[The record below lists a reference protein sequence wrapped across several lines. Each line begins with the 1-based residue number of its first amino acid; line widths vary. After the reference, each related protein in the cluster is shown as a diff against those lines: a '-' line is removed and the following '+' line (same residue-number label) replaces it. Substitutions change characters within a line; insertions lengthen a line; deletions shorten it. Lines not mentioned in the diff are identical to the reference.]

1 MVERMPFTFP
11 PTRREIL
18 KRSALGFGSLALTHI
33 LSHDLSAAERNH
45 HDLRKRNPDFEPRVK
60 SVILM
65 MQNGGPSQMD
75 LFDPK
80 PELNKRD
87 GQKHTGAIEQFQP
100 GSEQNKILGM
110 PFEFKQFGRS
120 GMEFASPLPH
130 MAGMADEICKIRSM
144 ISGHNNHTEALV
156 MFNTGKIFAGRPALG
171 SWVSYGLGT
180 ANQNLPAYIVLRDER
195 GYNTSGTLLWQNG
208 WMPAVFGGTEV
219 ATQGTP
225 VLNLKTS
232 ASRPKGV
239 ETQNLALLG
248 ELNGKFK
255 SRYPAESDLEARI
268 QNYELAARMQ
278 LAAPELL
285 DLTKETEDTK
295 KLYGVDQGNDEL
307 SRYATR
313 CLMARRL
320 VESGVRFIQV
330 FPPASPNSQ
339 PWDAHG
345 NVKTQNESICS
356 IVDQPTAALI
366 KDLKQRGLLDST
378 LIIWSGEFGRLPI
391 SQNGSGRDHN
401 RNACT
406 TLLAGGGVKGGLSY
420 GSTDELG
427 YRSVENITTVHDLHA
442 TILHQL
448 GLDHNKLTYHH
459 QGHSESLTDSR
470 VTQAKVI
477 QDILV

>member
-1 MVERMPFTFP
+1 MKNPLYQS
-11 PTRREIL
+11 RREML
-18 KRSALGFGSLALTHI
+18 TRSALGFGGIA
-33 LSHDLSAAERNH
+33 LSALLQQDLLAEESNFSNH
-45 HDLRKRNPDFEPRVK
+45 NDLKKRDPHFAPQVK

-100 GSEQNKILGM
+100 GSETNKLLGM
-110 PFEFKQFGRS
+110 PFEFKQYGES
-120 GMEFASPLPH
+120 GMDFASPLPH
-130 MAGMADEICKIRSM
+130 MASVADEFCKIRSM
-144 ISGHNNHTEALV
+144 VSGHNNHTEALV
-156 MFNTGKIFAGRPALG
+156 MFNTGKLFAGRPALG

-208 WMPAVFGGTEV
+208 WMPAIYGGTEV

-225 VLNLKTS
+225 VLNLKSSETL
-232 ASRPKGV
+232 PEGV
-239 ETQNLALLG
+239 EARNLELLAG
-248 ELNGKFK
+248 FNKRFQT
-255 SRYPAESDLEARI
+255 RYPQESDLDARI

-278 LAAPELL
+278 ISAPEVM
-285 DLTKETEDTK
+285 DLTKETEATK
-295 KLYGVDQGNDEL
+295 QLYGVEQGDDEL

-320 VESGVRFIQV
+320 VESGVRFIQI

-339 PWDAHG
+339 PWDSHG
-345 NVKTQNESICS
+345 NVKTQNESICK
-356 IVDQPTAALI
+356 ITDQPTAALI
-366 KDLKQRGLLDST
+366 KDLKQRGLLEST
-378 LIIWSGEFGRLPI
+378 LVIWSGEFGRLPI

-420 GSTDELG
+420 GATDELG
-427 YRSVENITTVHDLHA
+427 YLSVEKIVTVHDLHA

-448 GLDHNKLTYHH
+448 GLDHHKLSYHH
-459 QGHSESLTDSR
+459 QGHSESLTDAR
-470 VTQAKVI
+470 VTEARVVK
-477 QDILV
+477 DILL